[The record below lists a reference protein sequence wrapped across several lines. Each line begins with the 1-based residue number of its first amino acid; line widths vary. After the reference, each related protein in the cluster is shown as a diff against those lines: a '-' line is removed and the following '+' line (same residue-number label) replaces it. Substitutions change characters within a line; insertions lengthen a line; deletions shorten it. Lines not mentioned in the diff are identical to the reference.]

1 MAEYDA
7 ALFWKR
13 YKKLAK
19 KDLPVILKTQI
30 KQSTLSTW
38 KNAKIFPRV
47 DKAVQIAEALTT
59 SVEYLVTGREKN
71 QSTCTAAALEIA
83 LASDRLNDEGK
94 WIILS
99 VAKGLEAQ
107 FTKKS

>member
-1 MAEYDA
+1 MAEYDTA
-7 ALFWKR
+7 QFWKR

-30 KQSTLSTW
+30 KQST
-38 KNAKIFPRV
+38 
-47 DKAVQIAEALTT
+47 
-59 SVEYLVTGREKN
+59 
-71 QSTCTAAALEIA
+71 CTVAAPEIE
-83 LASDRLNDEGK
+83 LASDCLNDERK

-107 FTKKS
+107 FPKKS